1 MLKFNYVFIF
11 IFLFCFDK
19 IYGQKYDSLDVKEM
33 EKYLIS
39 NPEKAY
45 RLGVKIYNDNDL
57 EDNFRIRLLFSL
69 LNVGNQTQKFTEA
82 IHYGTEG
89 LSLAEKSNNIVSQIK
104 FLGVLGNIY
113 QSLQVNDKAKYYLN
127 KAEDILK
134 KNKLPAKE
142 QHMKGNILYLKGMNY
157 AYTLDCDMALEYFD
171 QAISEYQLA
180 KGLLSQINIKLAYLN
195 KAHCLIEMND
205 LNDAE
210 IYLNLSKV
218 NTSEIN
224 SSLGIPQIYSD
235 ILNQSVDLGFAK
247 ILTLKNNFNG
257 SNEILYSILKLQNQA
272 NISGIDTDIYFQ
284 LSKNFLK
291 LKDIE
296 KSKYYSILYQQ
307 KSDEKNNIQIKILN
321 NLLLQDQKNA
331 DQKIQQQN
339 RKILKW
345 GIALFILFGAIIGF
359 LTLTFLKIRK
369 TNNFTRKQL
378 YGSGN

>member
-1 MLKFNYVFIF
+1 
-11 IFLFCFDK
+11 
-19 IYGQKYDSLDVKEM
+19 M

>member
-1 MLKFNYVFIF
+1 M
-11 IFLFCFDK
+11 
-19 IYGQKYDSLDVKEM
+19 DVKEM

-45 RLGVKIYNDNDL
+45 DLGVKIYKDNDL
-57 EDNFRIRLLFSL
+57 DDDFRTRLLFSL

-82 IHYGTEG
+82 IRYGTEG
-89 LSLAEKSNNIVSQIK
+89 LNLAEKSNNTVSQIK

-134 KNKLPAKE
+134 KNKLPNKE

-171 QAISEYQLA
+171 QAISEYQSA
-180 KGLLSQINIKLAYLN
+180 KDRLSQINVKLAYLN

-218 NTSEIN
+218 NVSEGTS
-224 SSLGIPQIYSD
+224 STDIPEVYSH

-257 SNEILYSILKLQNQA
+257 SNEILFSILKLQNQG
-272 NISGIDTDIYFQ
+272 NISGIDTDVYFQ

-291 LKDIE
+291 LKDVE
-296 KSKYYSILYQQ
+296 KSKYYNALYQQ
-307 KSDEKNNIQIKILN
+307 KSAEKNEIQIKILN
-321 NLLLQDQKNA
+321 NLLLQDERNA
-331 DQKIQQQN
+331 EQKIQQQN
-339 RKILKW
+339 SKTVKW
-345 GIALFILFGAIIGF
+345 SIVLFVLFGTVIGF
-359 LTLTFLKIRK
+359 LIITFLKIKK
-369 TNNFTRKQL
+369 TNDSIRKQL
-378 YGSGN
+378 YSSEK

>member
-1 MLKFNYVFIF
+1 MLKFNCFCVFL
-11 IFLFCFDK
+11 FLFCFNK

-33 EKYLIS
+33 EKYLVS

-45 RLGVKIYNDNDL
+45 DLGVKIYKDNDL
-57 EDNFRIRLLFSL
+57 DDDFRIRLLFSL

-82 IHYGTEG
+82 IRYGTEG
-89 LSLAEKSNNIVSQIK
+89 LNLAEKSNNTVSQIK

-134 KNKLPAKE
+134 KNKLPSKE

-171 QAISEYQLA
+171 QAISEYQSA
-180 KGLLSQINIKLAYLN
+180 KDRLSQINVKLAYLN

-218 NTSEIN
+218 NVSEGTS
-224 SSLGIPQIYSD
+224 SADIPEVYSH

-257 SNEILYSILKLQNQA
+257 SNEILFSILKLQNQG
-272 NISGIDTDIYFQ
+272 NISGIDTDVYFQ

-291 LKDIE
+291 LKDVE
-296 KSKYYSILYQQ
+296 KSKYYNALYQQ
-307 KSDEKNNIQIKILN
+307 KSAEKNEIQIKILN
-321 NLLLQDQKNA
+321 NLLLQDERNA
-331 DQKIQQQN
+331 EQKIQQQN
-339 RKILKW
+339 SKTVKW
-345 GIALFILFGAIIGF
+345 SIVLFVLFGTVIGF
-359 LTLTFLKIRK
+359 LIITFLKIKK
-369 TNNFTRKQL
+369 TNDSIRKQL
-378 YGSGN
+378 YSSEK

>member
-45 RLGVKIYNDNDL
+45 RLGIKIYNDNDL

-69 LNVGNQTQKFTEA
+69 LNVGNQTQKFAEA

-113 QSLQVNDKAKYYLN
+113 QSLQVNDKAKYCLN

-224 SSLGIPQIYSD
+224 SSSGIPQIYSD

-378 YGSGN
+378 YDSGN

>member
-1 MLKFNYVFIF
+1 MLKFNCFFIF
-11 IFLFCFDK
+11 IYLFCFDQV
-19 IYGQKYDSLDVKEM
+19 YGQKYDSLDVKEM

-39 NPEKAY
+39 NPQKAY
-45 RLGVKIYNDNDL
+45 DLGVKIYNDNDL

-89 LSLAEKSNNIVSQIK
+89 LSLAEKSNNTVSQIK

-134 KNKLPAKE
+134 KTKLSAKE
-142 QHMKGNILYLKGMNY
+142 QHMRGNILYLKGMNY

-171 QAISEYQLA
+171 QAISEYQSA
-180 KGLLSQINIKLAYLN
+180 KDGLSQINIKLAYLN

-210 IYLNLSKV
+210 NYLNLSKV
-218 NTSEIN
+218 NPSEIN
-224 SSLGIPQIYSD
+224 SSLGIPKIYSD
-235 ILNQSVDLGFAK
+235 ILNQSVDLGSAK
-247 ILTLKNNFNG
+247 ILTLKNDFNG
-257 SNEILYSILKLQNQA
+257 SNKILFSILKLKNQEGV
-272 NISGIDTDIYFQ
+272 SDIDTDIYFL

-296 KSKYYSILYQQ
+296 KSKYYSTLYLQ
-307 KSDEKNNIQIKILN
+307 KLDRKNEIQIKILN

-339 RKILKW
+339 SKIVKW
-345 GIALFILFGAIIGF
+345 SIALFILFGAVIGF
-359 LTLTFLKIRK
+359 LTITFLKIKK
-369 TNNFTRKQL
+369 TNNSIQKQM
-378 YGSGN
+378 YSFGN

>member
-69 LNVGNQTQKFTEA
+69 LNVGNQTQKFAEA

-205 LNDAE
+205 LHDAE

-224 SSLGIPQIYSD
+224 SSLDIPQIYSD
-235 ILNQSVDLGFAK
+235 ILNQSVDLGFVK

-378 YGSGN
+378 YDSGN